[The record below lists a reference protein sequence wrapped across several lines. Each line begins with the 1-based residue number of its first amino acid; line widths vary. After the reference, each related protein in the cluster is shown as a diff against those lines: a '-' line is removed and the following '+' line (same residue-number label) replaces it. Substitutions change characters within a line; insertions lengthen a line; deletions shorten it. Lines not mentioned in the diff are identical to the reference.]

1 MRKIFFCFV
10 IAVMLAA
17 CSDEGARDKK
27 AASFARDLK
36 AGDAAID
43 FLYKDMDGR
52 PFRLSEQKGKVVI
65 LYFWRMK
72 CAECKAEME
81 SLEALNGRFKD
92 RGLVVVAVGADTM
105 HSSPIGDVRD
115 FLKAKGFT
123 FINIRDS
130 EGFVAEA
137 YSIIFTPHTFV
148 IDGNGVVA
156 DVKKVKTDW
165 MSPESVGLIESLTD
179 GMRGKKEKRP

>member
-1 MRKIFFCFV
+1 MRKIIVCAAL
-10 IAVMLAA
+10 AVMLAA
-17 CSDEGARDKK
+17 CSDEGARETKK
-27 AASFARDLK
+27 TASFSRTLK
-36 AGDAAID
+36 AGDAAVD

-52 PFRLSEQKGKVVI
+52 PFRLSEQKGRPVI

-81 SLEALNGRFKD
+81 SLEALNKRFKD
-92 RGLVVVAVGADTM
+92 KGLVVAAIGADTM
-105 HSSPIGDVRD
+105 HSAPIGDVRD
-115 FLKAKGFT
+115 FLKAGGFT

-137 YSIIFTPHTFV
+137 YSVIFIPHTFV
-148 IDGNGVVA
+148 IGGDGAVA

-165 MSPESVGLIESLTD
+165 MSAESVGLIESLIA
-179 GMRGKKEKRP
+179 RAGKEPQRR